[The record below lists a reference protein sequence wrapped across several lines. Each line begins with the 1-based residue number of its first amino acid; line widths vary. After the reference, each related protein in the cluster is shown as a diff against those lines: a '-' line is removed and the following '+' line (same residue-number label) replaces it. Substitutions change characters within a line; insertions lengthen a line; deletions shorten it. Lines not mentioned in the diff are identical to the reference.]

1 MITKTE
7 LIYRQILTLSDG
19 GRVLLRPLTPDDRQ
33 GLIDLFSPI
42 NAEELRYLRH
52 NVKDHDLINKWI
64 DEMDYERVFPMAAV
78 MNDRLVGNAT
88 LHFKEGPARHRAEV
102 RIFLAKEIRRRGVG
116 TRLIQGLIEIARRR
130 NLYLLEAQIVTDQAP
145 VIKAFK
151 RRIDHRRYNGAS
163 LLGLRGIVIKSHG
176 AADAFAFEFAI
187 QRGVEE
193 ARSGVLAHIT
203 ERMAA
208 IHKSA
213 A

>member
-151 RRIDHRRYNGAS
+151 N
-163 LLGLRGIVIKSHG
+163 LGFTQQCVLEDYFMLPDGELRDVAHLVLRLREPGG
-176 AADAFAFEFAI
+176 EF
-187 QRGVEE
+187 
-193 ARSGVLAHIT
+193 
-203 ERMAA
+203 
-208 IHKSA
+208 
-213 A
+213 